1 MSGAVDRR
9 TFLRRAGVVAGSL
22 AFVGPLQALAERMAS
37 GAPLLDPGYGS
48 LVNRGD
54 LWLPRGFQHRV
65 ISRQGD
71 LMSDGAPTPSRF
83 DGMAAFAGHEGST
96 VLIRNH
102 ENKRRFQPSGSVVS
116 PANEIDVEVPA
127 ELRYDPAFWNGGVT
141 KLVVEDRVVTES
153 YAVLGGTSNN
163 CAGGPT
169 PWGSW
174 ITCEEIAQP
183 PPGSGTLRHG
193 YIFEVDAYTTEPVL
207 ATAITAAGRFE
218 HEAVAWLGGIL
229 YETEDRQD
237 ASFYRFT
244 PSTRPAR
251 SGDLAAGGI
260 LEALIVDGMPTLDT
274 RSSIAWPGGVG
285 ASHHVSWVQVP
296 NPDPADDRP
305 AAMQGVR
312 FQAQALG
319 GAIFA
324 RTEGCWAAD
333 DGKVYFDCT
342 NGGGSSPTATDGN
355 GQIFALDPA
364 NSTLT
369 LVYQSPLGE
378 FSPLIRPDN
387 MVMAATGDLFL
398 CEDHPAGTVA
408 NHIRGLTPDGGIFD
422 FARAETN
429 PTEFCGA
436 CFDEKGLTMYVNQ
449 QGNAQGP
456 QGVTYAIWGP
466 WKRNGHPGQ

>member
-1 MSGAVDRR
+1 MAGDIDRR
-9 TFLRRAGVVAGSL
+9 TFLRGAGVLAGSL
-22 AFVGPLQALAERMAS
+22 AFVAPLQALAERMAS
-37 GAPLLDPGYGS
+37 GVPLSDPGYGS

-54 LWLPRGFQHRV
+54 LWLPRGFQYRV

-71 LMSDGAPTPSRF
+71 VMSDGAPTPSRF
-83 DGMAAFAGHEGST
+83 DGMAAFIGPEDST
-96 VLIRNH
+96 ILIRNH
-102 ENKRRFQPSGSVVS
+102 ENKRRFMGTSVLS
-116 PANEIDVEVPA
+116 PANEIDVQVPPG
-127 ELRYDPAFWNGGVT
+127 LRYDPAFWNGGVT
-141 KLVVEDRVVTES
+141 KMVVADRVVTES
-153 YAVLGGTSNN
+153 YAVLGGTSHN

-193 YIFEVDAYTTEPVL
+193 YIFEVDAYATGPAL
-207 ATAITAAGRFE
+207 ATPITAAGRFE
-218 HEAVAWLGGIL
+218 HEAVAWHDGVL
-229 YETEDRQD
+229 YETEDRPD

-244 PSTRPAR
+244 PTTTPTQAGQLA
-251 SGDLAAGGI
+251 SGTLD
-260 LEALIVDGMPTLDT
+260 ALVVDGMPRLDT
-274 RSSIAWPGGVG
+274 RSSTSWPGGVG
-285 ASHHVSWVQVP
+285 ASHGVSWVPVP

-319 GAIFA
+319 AAIFA
-324 RTEGCWAAD
+324 RTEGCWAAN

-342 NGGGSSPTATDGN
+342 TGGGTSPEADGN

-364 NSTLT
+364 ESTLT
-369 LVYQSPLGE
+369 LVYQSPLTNP
-378 FSPLIRPDN
+378 PLIRPDN

-398 CEDHPAGTVA
+398 CEDHPAGPVA
-408 NHIRGLTPDGGIFD
+408 NHIRGLTPDGGIFA

-436 CFDEKGLTMYVNQ
+436 CFDEKSLTMYVNQ
-449 QGNAQGP
+449 QGDAATGA

-466 WKRNGHPGQ
+466 WKRKGTSGS